1 MQDKTVGL
9 YRGVMSVAKTG
20 LPVPVVD
27 DFEPCSE
34 LFFRIWNTHQPGVD
48 SPSHPVTPEDKSR
61 AVAAAMQAQFRSQL
75 SRLLGER
82 LSGEGVLRGN
92 ILERDARI
100 EGLQKELEES
110 RQTATALRAQLSLQG
125 AELKSALETV
135 KHLEAERFK
144 KA

>member
-1 MQDKTVGL
+1 
-9 YRGVMSVAKTG
+9 
-20 LPVPVVD
+20 
-27 DFEPCSE
+27 
-34 LFFRIWNTHQPGVD
+34 
-48 SPSHPVTPEDKSR
+48 
-61 AVAAAMQAQFRSQL
+61 MQAQFRSQL